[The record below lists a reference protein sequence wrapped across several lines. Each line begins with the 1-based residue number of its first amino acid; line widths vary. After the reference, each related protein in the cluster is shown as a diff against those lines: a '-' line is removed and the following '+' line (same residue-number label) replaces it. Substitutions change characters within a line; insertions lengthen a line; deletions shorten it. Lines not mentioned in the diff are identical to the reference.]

1 MAKIGVH
8 LDSLS
13 VGELNSLIEEAKAR
27 LEAKKEGARAALIEE
42 MTSKAA
48 ELGLSLDALLGK
60 QAAPQTTVRKVRG
73 DTGQSV
79 AIKYK
84 GPNDATWTGRGRMPR
99 WLTEAVERGA
109 KKQDFAV

>member
-1 MAKIGVH
+1 MAKIGID

-60 QAAPQTTVRKVRG
+60 QAASPTTVRKARG
-73 DTGQSV
+73 DKGQSV
-79 AIKYK
+79 AVKYK
-84 GPNDATWTGRGRMPR
+84 GPDDATWTGRGRMPR
-99 WLTEAVERGA
+99 WLTKAIERGE
-109 KKQDFAV
+109 KKEDFAV